1 MRASFGSVT
10 LVRDAYPEGD
20 FRFSA
25 ADPGDDALIIHAVLK
40 GNLGASPESADA
52 VEAGSAFLVLDARP
66 SRIVAG
72 RAAEVLSIV
81 MPADVARG
89 TGIDPESLHLATI
102 ESALLAPAIDFMS
115 RALTTARESSLVM
128 YFLERIIQEMVVG
141 LLIDSSR
148 MTLVPKSPET
158 VTVAVTL
165 IAARCQDPAL
175 TASSLA
181 QDLSISLRQ
190 LERLFAKR
198 STTVARE
205 IRRARIQHAIS
216 LLSDQSYAALSIDQI
231 AQYSGFANGSSL
243 ARAMASEDMS
253 SPRKYRLNPGVEQ
266 LRA

>member
-1 MRASFGSVT
+1 MRVSFGSVT

-20 FRFSA
+20 LRFSA

-40 GNLGASPESADA
+40 GNLDVSPEESAA
-52 VEAGSAFLVLDARP
+52 VEAGSAFLVLQDRH
-66 SRIVAG
+66 SHILVG
-72 RAAEVLSIV
+72 RATEVLSIV

-89 TGIDPESLHLATI
+89 PGIDPESLHLVPI
-102 ESALLAPAIDFMS
+102 VSDLLAPAIDFMS

-158 VTVAVTL
+158 VSVAMTL

-205 IRRARIQHAIS
+205 IRRARMQHAIS
-216 LLSDQSYAALSIDQI
+216 LLSDRSYAALSIDQI

-243 ARAMASEDMS
+243 ARAMASEGMS
-253 SPRKYRLNPGVEQ
+253 SPRKYRLNLDIE
-266 LRA
+266 